1 MKYICPVCGYPELT
15 EPPRN
20 ENGNPPFEMCDCCGV
35 EFGYEDCSIDS
46 IIQYR
51 TEWIKNGCN
60 WFAVEKPLDWLFEEQ
75 LGKLHHNCQ
84 VYCILA
90 PDAQKAWC

>member
-75 LGKLHHNCQ
+75 LKN
-84 VYCILA
+84 IE
-90 PDAQKAWC
+90 KI